1 MAFERETWVG
11 GTTAATAA
19 MLNRIENGIVAIDTC
34 AGSVPASPTRVVNTT
49 YRNETGKTIMVM
61 VTVNGAAFPTE
72 TFRVNYWPPNQTV
85 FAPYNRIRILSHNT
99 SIQNYPNEADGSF
112 SFAVPPLYYYEV
124 HCVDVSGKINNSTI
138 DKWVEMPLE

>member
-1 MAFERETWVG
+1 MAGANFYGDELNFTPPSSGAQYAGFERETWVG

-85 FAPYNRIRILSHNT
+85 FTPYNRIRILSHNT
-99 SIQNYPNEADGSF
+99 S
-112 SFAVPPLYYYEV
+112 
-124 HCVDVSGKINNSTI
+124 T
-138 DKWVEMPLE
+138 